1 MKSHSCNRKQLAEYR
16 RIYVDNIN
24 LPAKKRHHRVCPVC
38 LSEFKRWN
46 MQKYC
51 SRQCAEHSNKTSRKI
66 AHVVSAKKNIQR
78 IARALAKSDNNQDT
92 VHAITELLNLL
103 KL

>member
-1 MKSHSCNRKQLAEYR
+1 MKSASSNQKQLAEYR
-16 RIYVDNIN
+16 RIYVDNVD

-51 SRQCAEHSNKTSRKI
+51 SKQCAADSMKISRRI
-66 AHVVSAKKNIQR
+66 SHIVSDKKNIQR